1 MNYLTICLFAFLPF
15 LTIAQQPAQ
24 KPTDDRPS
32 EQEIMLEKLFIEA
45 TREKILGKKQDALT
59 RFQEVLQKDPKNH
72 MASYEIA
79 VLSNELNQ
87 FQQAYA
93 HAENAVN
100 LDKKSV
106 LYVDFFSKLL
116 DKKGE
121 QSKAAALYAKLIEL
135 YPDDKSLYFKCADTW
150 ANAGDNESAI
160 KVYSNLEKRV
170 GLNPEIFGYKYRLY
184 LESGKE
190 KKGIQELQQLIEKFP
205 NESAYVL
212 LLANYYKKNGKT
224 EEASKYYDKVLK
236 NDPTNASANIEM
248 LDIFRVNGDT
258 SRYLSALKS
267 LFEDNRQSTNSKLNA
282 LNPLLNDVLASKA
295 QKYSDQIL
303 ELSQS
308 LARLDPENPAVHL
321 PLGKLLL
328 YKSRYAEAA
337 VAFESYTKWDKSKI
351 EPWLL
356 LLESTLKAGKGDLL
370 LEKSLQFAD
379 LYPDQAMSQ
388 YYRGFALLRCGDFK
402 GAQKFLKRAADMS
415 LSDEQLHARCKSA
428 LGEAYRAQG
437 DSKADPAFNDAKKS
451 TDMNVQ
457 FHLASSMLRN
467 NETKSAEEIISK
479 LSASDSKNL
488 TYKSLEAKLLCNK
501 AKYTEAKQLTEKIM
515 NEGALND
522 PYVLELY
529 GDIHY
534 WLNDQDAALL
544 HWKQAKEKGCSSEKL
559 NMKIENKKP
568 E

>member
-24 KPTDDRPS
+24 KPTDGRPS

-59 RFQEVLQKDPKNH
+59 RYQEVLQKDPKNH

-121 QSKAAALYAKLIEL
+121 LAKAAALYAKLIEL
-135 YPDDKSLYFKCADTW
+135 NPDNKSLYLKCADAWT
-150 ANAGDNESAI
+150 NSGDRESAI
-160 KVYSNLEKRV
+160 KVYSNLEKRI

-224 EEASKYYDKVLK
+224 EEAAKYYDKVLK

-248 LDIFRVNGDT
+248 LDIFKVNGDT

-267 LFEDNRQSTNSKLNA
+267 LFEDSRQSTDSKLNA

-303 ELSQS
+303 ELSQN
-308 LARLDPENPAVHL
+308 LARIDPENPTVHL

-328 YKSRYAEAA
+328 YKSRYAEATI
-337 VAFESYTKWDKSKI
+337 AFESYTKWDKSKI
-351 EPWLL
+351 EPWIL
-356 LLESTLKAGKGDLL
+356 LLESALKAGKGDLL

-379 LYPDQAMSQ
+379 LYPDQALSQ

-402 GAQKFLKRAADMS
+402 SAQKFLKRAADMS

-428 LGEAYRAQG
+428 LGEAYKALG
-437 DSKADPAFNDAKKS
+437 DSKADAAFNDAKKS

-467 NETKSAEEIISK
+467 NESKSAEEIITK

-501 AKYTEAKQLTEKIM
+501 AKYTEAKQLTERIM

>member
-1 MNYLTICLFAFLPF
+1 MNYLIICLFALLPF
-15 LTIAQQPAQ
+15 LAIAQQPAQ
-24 KPTDDRPS
+24 KPADGRPS
-32 EQEIMLEKLFIEA
+32 EQDIMLEKLFIEA

-59 RFQEVLQKDPKNH
+59 RYQEVLQKDPKNH

-79 VLSNELNQ
+79 VLSYELNQ
-87 FQQAYA
+87 FQQAYT

-121 QSKAAALYAKLIEL
+121 QAKAAALYAKLIESD
-135 YPDDKSLYFKCADTW
+135 PEDKTLYFKCAEVWT
-150 ANAGDNESAI
+150 NAGDRESAI
-160 KVYSNLEKRV
+160 KVYNNLEKKT
-170 GLNPEIFGYKYRLY
+170 GINPEIFGLKYRLY
-184 LESGKE
+184 LETGKE
-190 KKGIQELQQLIEKFP
+190 KKGVQELQQLIEKFP
-205 NESAYVL
+205 NESGYIL

-267 LFEDNRQSTNSKLNA
+267 FFEDAQQSSDSKLKA

-308 LARLDPENPAVHL
+308 LARIEPENPAVYM

-328 YKSRYAEAA
+328 YKSRYAEAVA
-337 VAFESYTKWDKSKI
+337 AFESFTKWDKSKI

-356 LLESTLKAGKGDLL
+356 LLESTAKAGKGDIL
-370 LEKSLQFAD
+370 LEKSQQFAD
-379 LYPDQAMSQ
+379 LYPDQATSQ

-402 GAQKFLKRAADMS
+402 AAQKMLKRAADMS
-415 LSDEQLHARCKSA
+415 LSDDQLHARCKSA
-428 LGEAYRAQG
+428 LGEAYKALG
-437 DSKADPAFNDAKKS
+437 DSKADAAFNDAKKS
-451 TDMNVQ
+451 ADMNVQ

-467 NETKSAEEIISK
+467 KETKSAEEIITK
-479 LSASDSKNL
+479 LCASDPKNL
-488 TYKSLEAKLLCNK
+488 SYKSLEAKLLCNK
-501 AKYTEAKQLTEKIM
+501 STYTEAKQLTERIM

-534 WLNDQDAALL
+534 WLNDQEAALL
-544 HWKQAKEKGCSSEKL
+544 HWKQALEKGCNTDKL
-559 NMKIENKKP
+559 KLKIENKKP
-568 E
+568 D